1 LKFHDY
7 LFQETPVIAP
17 RFLSGLLAALLTAAL
32 LDPLC
37 LQSNGTAFAQA
48 AETIEITQSTD
59 QATESASE
67 SASEP
72 APTNYSTLT
81 VPQLLKALT
90 TTPMAELEGLL
101 IALESKSTG
110 PVLNLFKT
118 LQDGNLYFNEQDAA
132 LIAQVEKDGR
142 TTLSNALTGELI
154 PENSSQAQSMS
165 LTKIRVNNALR
176 TYLKGA
182 VSRLQIND
190 PQASVREQAV
200 LGLLAELDE
209 PTIAAI
215 QKVRLTEKNE
225 RVQKAM
231 DTALAMYT
239 LSNAKDPLE
248 RAKAVTQLAD
258 SQQAAVRNMLDEL
271 IISETEPVVLKAA
284 YEAQQSMQMRTKL
297 YAFMDQLFF
306 GLSLGSV
313 LLLAAIGLAITFGV
327 MGVINMAHGEMMM
340 LGAYTTYV
348 VQLMMP
354 TAIDYSL
361 WVAIPLAFVV
371 AASVGVLIE
380 RCVIRFLQGRPLE
393 TLLATFG
400 ISLILQQLV
409 RTIFSPLNRQ
419 VSQPSWMSG
428 SVEINP
434 ELSITLNRLYIF
446 IFALIVFAIL
456 QIILKKTSLGLNVRT
471 VSQNRNMA
479 KSMGVRTD
487 WVDAMT
493 FGLGS
498 GIAGIAGVALSQ
510 LTNVGPNLGQN
521 YIIDSFMVVVFG
533 GVGNLLGTLVAAFSL
548 GVANKFLEPMTGA
561 VLASIIILVFIILFI
576 QKRPKGLFPQKG
588 RAAE

>member
-1 LKFHDY
+1 MKFHDH
-7 LFQETPVIAP
+7 LFQETTVIAP
-17 RFLSGLLAALLTAAL
+17 RFLLFSVFAVLLSLTL

-37 LQSNGTAFAQA
+37 LYSGGAAFAQSNTEA
-48 AETIEITQSTD
+48 ADDTPD
-59 QATESASE
+59 
-67 SASEP
+67 EP
-72 APTNYSTLT
+72 APVDYSTLT
-81 VPQLLKALT
+81 VPELLKALT

-132 LIAQVEKDGR
+132 LVAQVEKDGR

-190 PQASVREQAV
+190 PQASIREQAV

-248 RAKAVTQLAD
+248 RAKAVTQLAG

-271 IISETEPVVLKAA
+271 ILSETEPVVLKAA
-284 YEAQQSMQMRTKL
+284 FEAQQGMQMRTKL
-297 YAFMDQLFF
+297 YAFLDQLFF

-380 RCVIRFLQGRPLE
+380 RCVIRFLHGRPLE

-419 VSQPSWMSG
+419 VSQPGWMSG

-456 QIILKKTSLGLNVRT
+456 QIILKKTSLGLNVRA

>member
-1 LKFHDY
+1 M
-7 LFQETPVIAP
+7 IAP
-17 RFLSGLLAALLTAAL
+17 RILSGLLAALLTATL

-37 LQSNGTAFAQA
+37 LQSSGTAFAQA
-48 AETIEITQSTD
+48 AETIESTQST
-59 QATESASE
+59 EP
-67 SASEP
+67 ASEP

-81 VPQLLKALT
+81 VPELLKALT

-190 PQASVREQAV
+190 PQARTREQAV
-200 LGLLAELDE
+200 LGLLSELDE

-239 LSNAKDPLE
+239 LSNSKDPLE
-248 RAKAVTQLAD
+248 RAKAVAQLAD

-380 RCVIRFLQGRPLE
+380 RCVIRFLHGRPLE

-419 VSQPSWMSG
+419 VSQPGWMSG

-446 IFALIVFAIL
+446 VFALIVFAIL
-456 QIILKKTSLGLNVRT
+456 QIILKKTSLGLNVRA